1 MGRTIAAS
9 AVALAMAI
17 CGPARA
23 ASVDDLLTQGFV
35 VVRATSVAGDFEGCD
50 YGLQVPLA
58 GGGVFVCNGFGHMH
72 AHNPK
77 VVLLKSPDGHYK
89 LLVNGA
95 VFDGALA

>member
-1 MGRTIAAS
+1 MGRMIAAS
-9 AVALAMAI
+9 AVALATAV

-23 ASVDDLLTQGFV
+23 ASVGDLVARGFV
-35 VVRATSVAGDFEGCD
+35 LVKATGVAGNFEGCD

-58 GGGVFVCNGFGHMH
+58 DGGVFVCNSFGYMH

-77 VVLLKSPDGHYK
+77 ALLLKSPDGHYK
-89 LLVNGA
+89 LLVNGV